1 MGSRG
6 LVGFINKGR
15 RRATFNRY
23 DSFPAGAGDAIIT
36 FILSLTDEQLEEMR
50 IKVEKVSARYL
61 PHRVHAD
68 HTAGMD
74 SRERT

>member
-23 DSFPAGAGDAIIT
+23 DSFPAGAGDAIIK

-50 IKVEKVSARYL
+50 VKVEKVSATYL
-61 PHRVHAD
+61 PHCIHAD
-68 HTAGMD
+68 LTAGVD